1 MKYVYPAIF
10 QKESEGG
17 YSVWFA
23 DVSGATQGQTIEEAI
38 DMAIDCL
45 GLTLYDMEDNGKNIP
60 TPSAIEDIKLDK
72 GQFVQFITTDTDL
85 QRKYADKKAVR
96 KNVTIPEWMDAYGE
110 QLGINFSAVLQE
122 ALKQKF
128 KVVQGS

>member
-1 MKYVYPAIF
+1 MKYTYPAIF
-10 QKESEGG
+10 QKEKNG

-23 DVSGATQGQTIEEAI
+23 DVPGATQGETIEEALG
-38 DMAIDCL
+38 MAIDCL
-45 GLTLYDMEDNGKNIP
+45 GLTLFDFEDRNK
-60 TPSAIEDIKLDK
+60 TLPSPSDIEDIKLDK
-72 GQFVQFITTDTDL
+72 NQFVQFITTDTDL
-85 QRKYADKKAVR
+85 QRKFAEKKAVR

-128 KVVQGS
+128 KIHNI